1 MRKMNILEKR
11 DFIHSHLHIA
21 DDGLIDEL
29 YLKIQSLIKRKK
41 MIVGFDAKGG
51 EISANQ
57 FLKDLKEAEFQIEK
71 GDFLTMDEMDKEAAN
86 W

>member
-1 MRKMNILEKR
+1 MNIVEKR

-21 DDGLIDEL
+21 DDGLINEL
-29 YLKIQSLIKRKK
+29 YQKIQSTIKGKL

-51 EISANQ
+51 EISINQ
-57 FLKDLKEAEFQIEK
+57 FLKDLKEAELQIEK
-71 GDFLTMDEMDKEAAN
+71 GDFLTIDEMDKETEN

>member
-1 MRKMNILEKR
+1 MNIVEKR

-21 DDGLIDEL
+21 DDGLINEL
-29 YLKIQSLIKRKK
+29 YQKIQSTIKGKQ

-51 EISANQ
+51 EISVNQ
-57 FLKDLKEAEFQIEK
+57 FLKDLKEAELQIEK
-71 GDFLTMDEMDKEAAN
+71 GDFLTIDEIEKEAEN

>member
-1 MRKMNILEKR
+1 MRKMNIVEKR

-21 DDGLIDEL
+21 DDGMINEL
-29 YLKIQSLIKRKK
+29 YQKIQSTIKSKR

-51 EISANQ
+51 EISVNQ

-71 GDFLTMDEMDKEAAN
+71 GDFFTMDEMEKEIECN
-86 W
+86 

>member
-1 MRKMNILEKR
+1 MNILEKR
-11 DFIHSHLHIA
+11 DFIHSHLHFA
-21 DDGLIDEL
+21 NDEL
-29 YLKIQSLIKRKK
+29 INELYKKIQSTIKKKK

-51 EISANQ
+51 EISVNQ

-71 GDFLTMDEMDKEAAN
+71 GDFLTMDEMENEAKS

>member
-1 MRKMNILEKR
+1 MRKMNIIEKR

-21 DDGLIDEL
+21 DDRLIDEL
-29 YLKIQSLIKRKK
+29 YLKIQSSIKTKK

-51 EISANQ
+51 EISVNQ
-57 FLKDLKEAEFQIEK
+57 FLKDLKEAEFQIEN
-71 GDFLTMDEMDKEAAN
+71 GDFLTMDEMEKESKS

>member
-1 MRKMNILEKR
+1 MNILEKR
-11 DFIHSHLHIA
+11 DFIHSYLHIA

-29 YLKIQSLIKRKK
+29 YQKIQSLIKRKR

-51 EISANQ
+51 EISATQ
-57 FLKDLKEAEFQIEK
+57 FLKDLEEAEFQIEK
-71 GDFLTMDEMDKEAAN
+71 GDFLTMDEMDKEAEN

>member
-1 MRKMNILEKR
+1 MRKMNIVEKR

-21 DDGLIDEL
+21 DDGLINEL
-29 YLKIQSLIKRKK
+29 YQKIQSTIKGKQ

-51 EISANQ
+51 EISVNQ
-57 FLKDLKEAEFQIEK
+57 FLKDLKEAELQIEK
-71 GDFLTMDEMDKEAAN
+71 GDFLTIDEIEKEAEN